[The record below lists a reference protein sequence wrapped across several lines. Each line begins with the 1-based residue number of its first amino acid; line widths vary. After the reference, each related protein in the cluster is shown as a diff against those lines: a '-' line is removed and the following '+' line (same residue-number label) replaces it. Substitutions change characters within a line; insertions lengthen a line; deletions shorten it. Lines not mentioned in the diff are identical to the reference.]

1 MIKSIAITSEVIT
14 ILTSKKEIEVPN
26 NVIKSMY
33 ISKKSYFFLNLLLTF
48 FISLLFFAINYYF
61 LNNTIILNGLLFVLL
76 FLVLKEFVFKE
87 KTKYYLILETK
98 EDTALRFK
106 FKNEL
111 KYDVF
116 YIKDQVYVYQQIAME
131 SY

>member
-1 MIKSIAITSEVIT
+1 MIKNITITSEVIT
-14 ILTSKKEIEVPN
+14 ILTLKKEIEVPISF
-26 NVIKSMY
+26 IKTIY
-33 ISKKSYFFLNLLLTF
+33 ITKKSDFFLNLLLTF
-48 FISLLFFAINYYF
+48 FISLLFFAINFFF
-61 LNNTIILNGLLFVLL
+61 LNNTIILNGLLFLLL

-87 KTKYYLILETK
+87 KTKYYLVLETN
-98 EDTALRFK
+98 ETTSLRFK

-116 YIKDQVYVYQQIAME
+116 YIKDQFYLYKQIAKD